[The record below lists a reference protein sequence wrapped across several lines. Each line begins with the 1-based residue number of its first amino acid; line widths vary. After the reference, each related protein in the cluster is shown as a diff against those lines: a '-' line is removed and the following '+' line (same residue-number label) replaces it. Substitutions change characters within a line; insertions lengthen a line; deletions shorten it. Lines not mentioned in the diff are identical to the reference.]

1 MKEFIFVKSCD
12 DLRSIAESALNWFL
26 EIEYEEVHD
35 ILEEF
40 EDDENL
46 EEQEEEEDDQLL
58 EGFEEDMGVA
68 CSYEDYEVLE
78 QEKERSRYLEQI
90 KKNEKYYKALTR
102 ETELNCF
109 TPESLEKRIFNEKD
123 VLMIQWLVFLLRDSK
138 DMVEMNL
145 EFGRSTMKMSNISL
159 CFGKSF
165 FQAFDFYEYHIRK
178 PGHKFISVYYKAVL
192 KENRL
197 LYFYGFKGTIL
208 D

>member
-40 EDDENL
+40 EDANL

-78 QEKERSRYLEQI
+78 QEKERSRDLEQI

-109 TPESLEKRIFNEKD
+109 TPESLEKRIFNKKD
-123 VLMIQWLVFLLRDSK
+123 VLMIQWLVFLLKDSNK
-138 DMVEMNL
+138 MFDMNS
-145 EFGRSTMKMSNISL
+145 EFGKSTMRIWDISL

-165 FQAFDFYEYHIRK
+165 FQAFDFYEYQIRK

-192 KENRL
+192 KENKL
-197 LYFYGFKGTIL
+197 LYFYGFKDIIL